1 MDVHETLNTAA
12 NLLIADI
19 VENAIQFA
27 RYGDNYQ
34 NAERE
39 LIANGNALYFIRQAI
54 DSLDGW
60 ND

>member
-1 MDVHETLNTAA
+1 MDIHETLSTAA
-12 NLLIADI
+12 NLLVADI
-19 VENAIQFA
+19 VENAIKLA
-27 RYGDNYQ
+27 RYSDNYQ

>member
-1 MDVHETLNTAA
+1 MDIHEVLSTAA
-12 NLLIADI
+12 NLLAANI
-19 VENAIQFA
+19 VENAIKFA
-27 RYGDNYQ
+27 RYDDNYKE
-34 NAERE
+34 NERE